1 MSLTALAIALT
12 LATALVLAAADLSAV
27 QWQNRVLVLFAEPG
41 DVRYGEQQKLL
52 DAVRDGLA
60 ERDMLVLGVIG
71 REVTTLFGQVSG
83 FDFDAVRNTAGG
95 DEVFEVVLIGKD
107 GGVKRRW
114 TTPVSPQELF
124 AIIDAMPMRASEMR
138 R

>member
-12 LATALVLAAADLSAV
+12 LATAPVLAAADLSAV
-27 QWQNRVLVLFAEPG
+27 QWKNRVLVLFAEPG

-71 REVTTLFGQVSG
+71 REVTTLFGAVSG
-83 FDFDAVRNTAGG
+83 FEVNAVRNTAGG

>member
-12 LATALVLAAADLSAV
+12 LATAPVLAAVDLSAV
-27 QWQNRVLVLFAEPG
+27 RWQNRVLVLFAEAG
-41 DVRYGEQQKLL
+41 DGRYAEQQKLL

-60 ERDMLVLGVIG
+60 ERDMLVLGVTG
-71 REVTTLFGQVSG
+71 REVTTLFGAVSG
-83 FDFDAVRNTAGG
+83 FDSDTLRNIAGG
-95 DEVFEVVLIGKD
+95 GEVFEVVLIGKD